1 MRIISGNLKGKKIS
15 QPIDKST
22 RPLRDLV
29 KESIFNLLEHSN
41 KINIKIKDSNI
52 LDLFSGSGSFGL
64 ECISRGAKK
73 VKFIENYHN
82 ALKILNK
89 NILDLKVLDKSEII
103 DQDCFEFFKKQE
115 KISSKFE
122 IIFIDPPYKEEKLNL
137 IIEEIKD
144 KKILND
150 NGVIIIHRH
159 KLDKLE
165 ISEKLRVFDVRNY
178 GISKI
183 IIGN

>member
-15 QPIDKST
+15 QPIDKNT

-41 KINIKIKDSNI
+41 KINLKIKDANI

-73 VKFIENYHN
+73 VKFIENYYN

-103 DQDCFEFFKKQE
+103 KQDCFEFFKKQD
-115 KISSKFE
+115 KFLIKFE

-137 IIEEIKD
+137 IIDEIKD

-150 NGVIIIHRH
+150 NGVIVIHRH

-165 ISEKLRVFDVRNY
+165 INKKLNIFDVRNY